1 MSPAEDWRDAT
12 INILPHLQFTGDGIY
27 EFLPAL
33 SRGDGLPTPTIWAE
47 YITVELKYGAGRE
60 FEAVLAAEQ
69 PRLRGEALWYRL
81 VAGGST
87 PRYVRLRPRKS
98 LASILEERADQ
109 TLPDKVNDL
118 VAKVSVETLIL
129 RPDML
134 VNVTPV
140 TDR

>member
-1 MSPAEDWRDAT
+1 
-12 INILPHLQFTGDGIY
+12 

-47 YITVELKYGAGRE
+47 YTTVELKYGAGRA

-69 PRLRGEALWYRL
+69 PRMRGEGLGDR
-81 VAGGST
+81 VVVGGVK

-98 LASILEERADQ
+98 LAAILERRADQ
-109 TLPDKVNDL
+109 TVPDKVNDL
-118 VAKVSVETLIL
+118 VAKVSVEALIL

>member
-1 MSPAEDWRDAT
+1 M
-12 INILPHLQFTGDGIY
+12 
-27 EFLPAL
+27 
-33 SRGDGLPTPTIWAE
+33 PTPTIWGE
-47 YITVELKYGAGRE
+47 YITVELKYGAGRA

-81 VAGGST
+81 VVGGST